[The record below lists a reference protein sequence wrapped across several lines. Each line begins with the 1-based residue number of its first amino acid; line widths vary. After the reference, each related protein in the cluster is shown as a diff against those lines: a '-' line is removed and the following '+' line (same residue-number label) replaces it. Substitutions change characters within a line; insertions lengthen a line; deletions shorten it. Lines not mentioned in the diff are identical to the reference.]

1 MSRKDATKVDGGKS
15 RITRRKMIFGGLS
28 GAALAAGGSAVET
41 PGASSSVITSED
53 GIPRR
58 AATAIEDML
67 VYAARIKPGQRV
79 LILAYIDG
87 LYGGDNLVDR
97 DAIHWIA
104 RAVEAH
110 GAKPRILWVDQPAEA
125 HAWQFPFEVRKAMDE
140 CDLMINHSFDLV
152 VEEIMA
158 FRQYV
163 EFDRK
168 LPMVRNFA
176 TTAPL
181 LLTDWALTP
190 HELVSEIRY
199 QAAKLIQAGE
209 AWRITDPNGTHLE
222 GVIGPARN
230 PAKGYAVRR
239 EEGTYLPWPEWVA
252 PPIRVEKT
260 SGVFIF
266 DCMLS
271 WWSRYIGISPYFSK
285 PIRLQ
290 IENNRILKIE
300 GGPEAERLRRFLEQM
315 RSRLGDG
322 VYAFDTLH
330 FGVHPHAEV
339 EPHLCPSPLYRRLIE
354 HSNSRNLHV
363 HIGSP
368 QATKDYPYWM
378 HVTGDIRS
386 PTFSVG
392 GNLIHDCGRLTILDS
407 SVIKEIA
414 AKYPG
419 RPGV

>member
-1 MSRKDATKVDGGKS
+1 MS
-15 RITRRKMIFGGLS
+15 RITRRRMVLGGLS
-28 GAALAAGGSAVET
+28 GAALAASGAARQA
-41 PGASSSVITSED
+41 PGAASSVITSED
-53 GIPRR
+53 GIPGR

-67 VYAARIKPGQRV
+67 VHAARIKPGQRV

-97 DAIHWIA
+97 DAIRWIT
-104 RAVEAH
+104 RAVQAH
-110 GAKPRILWVDQPAEA
+110 GAKPRVLWVDQPAEA
-125 HAWQFPFEVRKAMDE
+125 HNWQFPSEVRTAMDE

-163 EFDRK
+163 EFERK

-176 TTAPL
+176 TTGPL

-190 HELVSEIRY
+190 QELVSEIRY
-199 QAAKLIQAGE
+199 QAARLIQAGLDFQ
-209 AWRITDPNGTHLE
+209 ITDPNGTRLE

-230 PAKGYAVRR
+230 PEKGYAVRR

-271 WWSRYIGISPYFSK
+271 WWSRYIGISPYFSE
-285 PIRLQ
+285 PVRLQ

-300 GGPEAERLRRFLEQM
+300 GGLEAERLRRFLEQM
-315 RSRLGDG
+315 RARLGDG

-339 EPHLCPSPLYRRLIE
+339 EPYKCPSPLYRRLIE

-368 QATKDYPYWM
+368 QATKEYPYWM
-378 HVTGDIRS
+378 HVTGDIRL
-386 PTFSVG
+386 PTFRVG
-392 GNLIHDCGRLTILDS
+392 ANLIHDRGHLTVLDS
-407 SVIKEIA
+407 PQVKQIA